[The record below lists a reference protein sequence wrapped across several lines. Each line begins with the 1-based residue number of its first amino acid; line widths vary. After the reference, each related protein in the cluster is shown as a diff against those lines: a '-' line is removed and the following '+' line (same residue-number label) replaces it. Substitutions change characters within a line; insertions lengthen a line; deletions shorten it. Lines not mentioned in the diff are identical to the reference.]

1 MINLYEEN
9 ESNFKHNAYVLN
21 EALKVETE
29 EEINKAFNVNI
40 FYPVNDI
47 KNISGML
54 VPGAIVKIPTWDKR
68 ENQLFVIRRSKPSLD
83 SMNIDV
89 FAQHILTTRLE
100 NNVVLDTNIV
110 GKTRKEAVAQVL
122 NNTLNK
128 HNFSAGNK
136 DVNITINNLRIVRY
150 STLDALIGDK
160 DNTVVN
166 RYGGE
171 LEFNNFEVN
180 IVNSSGEDKG
190 INVTYAKNITGATM
204 TLEDTDLITEIVPL
218 GKDGL
223 MLPEKS
229 IKSSN
234 FNSNNPFT
242 RIVEFS
248 NIGVVEA
255 ETDSEGNI
263 TNADEIVTKE
273 QAYKLLRQAC
283 LDKFNKEHVNQ
294 VSFNLDLDFVELTDC
309 INFGDNDY
317 SNMDSRVAIGD
328 TINVNIKPFGIV
340 EKGRVY
346 KIKRDAITGKLLGCE
361 VGYKIKSLTDTINST
376 NNKIDETKEELSKK
390 TNNLKVTM
398 EKRDDEIELSVKN
411 EKDDREASI
420 KLLDGKIEERVTE
433 EDFGAYKR
441 MTAKEISQRVS
452 FGKEFSSEMIQ
463 NVDAFRFL
471 FNDASGKK
479 TEITENGITVYDGGF
494 YVKDRHGN
502 MVMWFDN
509 NGVCHIPDAYVD
521 DISVRATST
530 DSNFYNSLT
539 NLKSVW
545 FNEIGVGNRLNC
557 NSDTFY
563 INRGY
568 DLDEYIDKKCYKML
582 EDQGL
587 I

>member
-29 EEINKAFNVNI
+29 EEINKGFTTNI
-40 FYPVNDI
+40 FYPVNDN
-47 KNISGML
+47 KNISSML

-83 SMNIDV
+83 NMNIDV

-110 GKTRKEAVAQVL
+110 GKIRREAVAQVL

-128 HNFSAGNK
+128 HNFTTGNK
-136 DVNITINNLRIVRY
+136 DTNTTTNNLRIVRY
-150 STLDALIGDK
+150 SALDALIGDK
-160 DNTVVN
+160 DNTIVN

-171 LEFNNFEVN
+171 LEFNNFEVS
-180 IVNSSGEDKG
+180 IVDSIGEDKG
-190 INVTYAKNITGATM
+190 INVTYTKNITGATM

-218 GKDGL
+218 GKDGI

-263 TNADEIVTKE
+263 TNGDEIVTKE

-346 KIKRDAITGKLLGCE
+346 KIKRDAITGELLGCE
-361 VGYKIKSLTDTINST
+361 VGYKIRSLTDTINST
-376 NNKIDETKEELSKK
+376 NNKIEETKEELSKEN
-390 TNNLKVTM
+390 NNLKVTM
-398 EKRDDEIELSVKN
+398 EKRDSEIELSVKN
-411 EKDDREASI
+411 EKKDREASI
-420 KLLDGKIEERVTE
+420 KVLDGKIEEKVSEDDFSTYREQTAKVIREKVSEGDFSTLVEKNAKSVLIAIKNETE
-433 EDFGAYKR
+433 MNVIFDSEGQTIKNGALIVKDSKGNTIMRFNKDGTVGVQDIEVIKRDKYSALYRTLSNMDELWFRDVGIDHLVIENDAFYIKDDDFGK
-441 MTAKEISQRVS
+441 
-452 FGKEFSSEMIQ
+452 
-463 NVDAFRFL
+463 
-471 FNDASGKK
+471 
-479 TEITENGITVYDGGF
+479 
-494 YVKDRHGN
+494 
-502 MVMWFDN
+502 
-509 NGVCHIPDAYVD
+509 
-521 DISVRATST
+521 
-530 DSNFYNSLT
+530 
-539 NLKSVW
+539 
-545 FNEIGVGNRLNC
+545 
-557 NSDTFY
+557 
-563 INRGY
+563 GY
-568 DLDEYIDKKCYKML
+568 DLKHFIRMVLKDE
-582 EDQGL
+582 GL

>member
-40 FYPVNDI
+40 SYPVNDI

-54 VPGAIVKIPTWDKR
+54 VPGDIVKIPTWDKR

-122 NNTLNK
+122 NNTLHK
-128 HNFSAGNK
+128 HNFTAGNK
-136 DVNITINNLRIVRY
+136 DVNTTTNNLRIVRY
-150 STLDALIGDK
+150 SALDALIGDK
-160 DNTVVN
+160 DNTIIN

-171 LEFNNFEVN
+171 LIFDNFNVN
-180 IVNSSGEDKG
+180 IIDSIGKDTG
-190 INVTYAKNITGATM
+190 IHVSYTKNITGATM
-204 TLEDTDLITEIVPL
+204 TLEDTDLITEIIPL

-229 IKSSN
+229 IKGSN
-234 FNSNNPFT
+234 FDANNPFT
-242 RIVEFS
+242 RVVEFS
-248 NIGVVEA
+248 SIGVVEA
-255 ETDSEGNI
+255 ATDENGKI
-263 TNADEIVTKE
+263 TNSDEIVTKE
-273 QAYKLLRQAC
+273 QAYVLLRQAC

-294 VSFNLDLDFVELTDC
+294 VSFNLDLDFVELSDC

-317 SNMDSRVAIGD
+317 STMDSRVAIGD
-328 TINVNIKPFGIV
+328 IINVNIKPFGIV

-376 NNKIDETKEELSKK
+376 NNKIEETKEELSKEN
-390 TNNLKVTM
+390 NNLKLTM
-398 EKRDDEIELSVKN
+398 EKRDSEIELSVKN
-411 EKDDREASI
+411 EAKARKTSI
-420 KLLDGKIEERVTE
+420 EILDGKIEEKVSE
-433 EDFGAYKR
+433 EDFGSYR
-441 MTAKEISQRVS
+441 EQTAKKISEKVS
-452 FGKEFSSEMIQ
+452 EGDFSTLVEKNAKSVLIAINSETKMNVIFDKEGQTIKNGALVVEDSSGNTIMRFNKDGSAGVQDLQI
-463 NVDAFRFL
+463 VDTDKGSAFHRTL
-471 FNDASGKK
+471 M
-479 TEITENGITVYDGGF
+479 
-494 YVKDRHGN
+494 N
-502 MVMWFDN
+502 MPHLDCKNLCPELLV
-509 NGVCHIPDAYVD
+509 
-521 DISVRATST
+521 
-530 DSNFYNSLT
+530 
-539 NLKSVW
+539 LKSYK
-545 FNEIGVGNRLNC
+545 NIYIGDGYNLN
-557 NSDTFY
+557 D
-563 INRGY
+563 
-568 DLDEYIDKKCYKML
+568 YIDKRCYKML
-582 EDQGL
+582 KDQGL